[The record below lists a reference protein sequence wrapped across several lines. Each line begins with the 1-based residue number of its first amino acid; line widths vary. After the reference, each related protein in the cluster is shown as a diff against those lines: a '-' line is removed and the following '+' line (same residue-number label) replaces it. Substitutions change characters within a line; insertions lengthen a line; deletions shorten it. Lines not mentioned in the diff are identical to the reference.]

1 MMRQRV
7 RSEGDA
13 VSGANRLPHAF
24 ARAVARE
31 CLQELD
37 LVQSIGHPGE
47 SGRAREGVL
56 RRFLRRLCPPGMGL
70 DTGFVID
77 GTGSISGQVD
87 LVLYR
92 NDYYPIFEIGGVK
105 HFPVESVVAVFEIK
119 ASTDSESKLQGALR
133 QIESV
138 KALDRTGRG
147 TNYALGVARG
157 GPPRLIDPDV
167 FQCQVFGVVLAERSV
182 AVEAAAGVVENYC
195 EAHPRRF
202 WPNMV
207 VAVRDYAVRYKAPDG
222 DDSSED
228 PMHAVAVL
236 ASGSLD
242 EGTPPLADVAVA
254 LANIVRVSVRS
265 DYSPS
270 NYFPDSKNYLVE
282 RTLEDDR
289 FPGRRDSGPPLAEGK

>member
-1 MMRQRV
+1 MP
-7 RSEGDA
+7 
-13 VSGANRLPHAF
+13 VSDANRLPFVF
-24 ARAVARE
+24 ARAVAQE

-47 SGRAREGVL
+47 AGRAREGVL

-77 GTGSISGQVD
+77 GSGSVSGQVD

-92 NDYYPIFEIGGVK
+92 NDYYPIFEIGGIK

-119 ASTDSESKLQGALR
+119 ASTDSENKLRSALR

-138 KALDRTGRG
+138 KALDRTGGG
-147 TNYALGVARG
+147 TNYALQVAPT
-157 GPPRLIDPDV
+157 GPGRKAIDPDV

-182 AVEAAAGVVENYC
+182 AVGAAASVVENYC
-195 EAHPRRF
+195 ETHPRRL

-207 VAVRDYAVRYKAPDG
+207 VGVRDYTVHYKAADDG
-222 DDSSED
+222 DSTED

-236 ASGSLD
+236 ASGPLD
-242 EGTPPLADVAVA
+242 EGTPPLADVAIA
-254 LANIVRVSVRS
+254 LANILRVSVRS
-265 DYSPS
+265 DYRPS
-270 NYFPDSKNYLVE
+270 NYFPSTNNHLVE
-282 RTLEDDR
+282 RPLEDDR
-289 FPGRRDSGPPLAEGK
+289 FPGRTADSGPPLAKPD